1 MNPTSVCFYKPNE
14 AFGLLTNFARLPI
27 EIDGKIWP
35 TTEHYFQA
43 QKFHDE
49 AYRER
54 IRAAE
59 TPREAADLG
68 RSRDVP
74 LRQDWEE
81 IKDDVMR
88 RAIAAKVRQ
97 HPSVQDVLLSTG
109 NSLLIEHTPR
119 DSYWGDGGDGS
130 GKNML
135 GKILMEARSALL
147 EQKSGSC

>member
-1 MNPTSVCFYKPNE
+1 MNPTTVCFYKPNE
-14 AFGLLTNFARLPI
+14 SFGLLTNFARLPI
-27 EIDGKIWP
+27 EVDGKVWP

-43 QKFHDE
+43 EKFHDE

-54 IRAAE
+54 IRTAE

-74 LRQDWEE
+74 LRPDWEA

-88 RAIAAKVRQ
+88 RAIAEKVRQ
-97 HPSVQDVLLSTG
+97 HQSVQDVLLATG
-109 NSLLIEHTPR
+109 DSLLVEHSSI
-119 DSYWGDGGDGS
+119 DNYWSDGGDGS

-135 GKILMEARSALL
+135 GKILMEVRRKLRSGEL
-147 EQKSGSC
+147 

>member
-1 MNPTSVCFYKPNE
+1 MMNPTTVCFYKPNE

-27 EIDGKIWP
+27 EVDGKTWP

-49 AYRER
+49 AYREH
-54 IRAAE
+54 IRMAE
-59 TPREAADLG
+59 TPRIAADLG

-74 LRQDWEE
+74 LRTDWEA

-88 RAIAAKVRQ
+88 RAIAEKVRQ
-97 HPSVQDVLLSTG
+97 HQSVRDVLLSTKD
-109 NSLLIEHTPR
+109 SLLIEHTPK

-135 GKILMEARSALL
+135 GKILMEVRSKLR
-147 EQKSGSC
+147 SGEL

>member
-1 MNPTSVCFYKPNE
+1 MNLTSVCFYKPNE

-27 EIDGKIWP
+27 EVDGKIWP

-54 IRAAE
+54 IRTAE
-59 TPREAADLG
+59 TPRLAADLG
-68 RSRDVP
+68 RSRNVP
-74 LRQDWEE
+74 LRPDWEE

-88 RAIAAKVRQ
+88 RAIAEKVRQ
-97 HPSVQDVLLSTG
+97 HPAVQEVLRSTG
-109 NSLLIEHTPR
+109 TSLLVEHSPI

-135 GKILMEARSALL
+135 GKILMEARAALFSR
-147 EQKSGSC
+147 KP

>member
-1 MNPTSVCFYKPNE
+1 MEAATVCFYKPNE

-27 EIDGKIWP
+27 EVDGKVWP

-54 IRAAE
+54 IRTAE

-68 RSRDVP
+68 RSRNVP
-74 LRQDWEE
+74 LRPDWEA

-88 RAIAAKVRQ
+88 RAIAEKVRQ
-97 HPSVQDVLLSTG
+97 HQAVQDVLLSTG
-109 NSLLIEHTPR
+109 DSLLVEHTPR

-135 GKILMEARSALL
+135 GKILMEVRRKLRSGEL
-147 EQKSGSC
+147 